1 MDYWKRFGNTLANK
15 GFYGKMFGYAMT
27 FIAVIILLYV
37 LLANSININFVKSNY
52 NTIVMLSLLFATI
65 FIVYAVTSNF
75 LKKMN
80 TGSNQLIAGTLALVW
95 GVLFYQNYLELSYE
109 TSRMIRIGYFSLI
122 VLTILIGL
130 TIAFSLFGN
139 YLRSLDGILGFV
151 AYFIFY
157 IPCMLYDLFQSIMKE
172 LKMTSKEVYVLYVIE
187 AVLFFMLFYFHPMVK
202 SIASIGG
209 KEILYDPLFLNIEVP
224 LASYEELKGFDESV
238 DTHSLSFWVYMNHA
252 ANSNPVYANGG
263 HIISLG
269 NFNLKYKNN
278 LKTGEELVDV
288 LKNYNKDNVEHTE
301 KINELQDGVD
311 LARDSFI
318 FEFGG
323 KVIEEQLPSQ
333 RWNNIVINRNLNN
346 VDVFINGEYV
356 SSIIPNATTSVLASH
371 DRINIGQEGL
381 SGAICNIRYFR
392 EPQSK
397 TQIASNYNLYSVMNP
412 PII

>member
-15 GFYGKMFGYAMT
+15 GFYGKIFGYVVT
-27 FIAVIILLYV
+27 FIAMIILLYV

-52 NTIVMLSLLFATI
+52 NTIIMLSILFASV
-65 FIVYAVTSNF
+65 FIVYAISSNL
-75 LKKMN
+75 LKRMN
-80 TGSNQLIAGTLALVW
+80 TSSNQIIAGTLALVW
-95 GVLFYQNYLELSYE
+95 GILFYQNSLELSYD
-109 TSRMIRIGYFSLI
+109 TSRMFRIGYFLLI
-122 VLTILIGL
+122 ILTILIGL

-139 YLRSLDGILGFV
+139 YLRSLDGISGFV

-157 IPCMLYDLFQSIMKE
+157 IPCMLYDFYQSIMKE
-172 LKMTSKEVYVLYVIE
+172 LQMTSKEVYVLYAIE
-187 AVLFFMLFYFHPMVK
+187 AVLFFMLFYFHPLVK
-202 SIASIGG
+202 RFVSSGG

-224 LASYEELKGFDESV
+224 LASYEELKGFDENV

-252 ANSNPVYANGG
+252 ANSNPVYAIGG

-278 LKTGEELVDV
+278 LKTGEELVDI
-288 LKNYNKDNVEHTE
+288 LRNYDATKHEHKE

-311 LARDSFI
+311 FARDSFI

-323 KVIEEQLPSQ
+323 NVLEEQLSSQ
-333 RWNNIVINRNLNN
+333 RWNNIVINRTLNN

-356 SSIIPNATTSVLASH
+356 SSIIPNASTSVLASH

-381 SGAICNIRYFR
+381 SGAICNIRYFK

-397 TQIASNYNLYSVMNP
+397 TQIAANYNLYSVMNP

>member
-15 GFYGKMFGYAMT
+15 GFYGKMVGYAMT

-80 TGSNQLIAGTLALVW
+80 TSSNQIIAGTLALVW

-109 TSRMIRIGYFSLI
+109 TSRMIRIGYFLLI
-122 VLTILIGL
+122 VCTILIGL

-157 IPCMLYDLFQSIMKE
+157 IPCMLYDFFQSIMKE

-187 AVLFFMLFYFHPMVK
+187 GVLFFMLFYFHPMVK

-209 KEILYDPLFLNIEVP
+209 KEILYDPLFLNQEVP
-224 LASYEELKGFDESV
+224 LASYEELKSFDESV
-238 DTHSLSFWVYMNHA
+238 DTHSLSFWVYMNLA

-263 HIISLG
+263 HVISLG

-288 LKNYNKDNVEHTE
+288 LKKYNKDNNDHKE
-301 KINELQDGVD
+301 KIKELQDGID
-311 LARDSFI
+311 IAGDSFT

-323 KVIEEQLPSQ
+323 KVFEEQLPTQ
-333 RWNNIVINRNLNN
+333 RWNNIVINRTLNN
-346 VDVFINGEYV
+346 VDIFINGEYA
-356 SSIIPNATTSVLASH
+356 SSIIPNVSTTVLASH

-381 SGAICNIRYFR
+381 SGAICNIRYFK

-397 TQIASNYNLYSVMNP
+397 TQIAANYNLYSVLNP

>member
-15 GFYGKMFGYAMT
+15 EFYGKIFGYVVT
-27 FIAVIILLYV
+27 FIAMIILLYV
-37 LLANSININFVKSNY
+37 LFANAININFVKSNY
-52 NTIVMLSLLFATI
+52 NTIVMLSILFASV
-65 FIVYAVTSNF
+65 FIVYAISSN
-75 LKKMN
+75 LLQKMN
-80 TGSNQLIAGTLALVW
+80 TSSNQIIAGTLALVW
-95 GVLFYQNYLELSYE
+95 GILFYQNYFELSYE
-109 TSRMIRIGYFSLI
+109 SFRMMRIGYFLLI
-122 VLTILIGL
+122 VLTILVGL
-130 TIAFSLFGN
+130 TITFSLFGN
-139 YLRSLDGILGFV
+139 YLRSLDGISGFV

-157 IPCMLYDLFQSIMKE
+157 IPCMFYDLYQSIMKE
-172 LKMTSKEVYVLYVIE
+172 LQMTSKEVYVLYVIE
-187 AVLFFMLFYFHPMVK
+187 AVLFFMLFYFHPIVK
-202 SIASIGG
+202 SIITIGG
-209 KEILYDPLFLNIEVP
+209 KEILYNPLFLNHDVP
-224 LASYEELKGFDESV
+224 LASYEELKGFDENV

-278 LKTGEELVDV
+278 LKTGQDLVDV
-288 LKNYNKDNVEHTE
+288 LKNYDKNNDVHKD

-323 KVIEEQLPSQ
+323 NVLEEQLPSQ
-333 RWNNIVINRNLNN
+333 RWNNIVINRTLNN
-346 VDVFINGEYV
+346 VDIFINGEYT
-356 SSIIPNATTSVLASH
+356 SSIIPNASTSVLASH

-381 SGAICNIRYFR
+381 SGAICNIRYFK